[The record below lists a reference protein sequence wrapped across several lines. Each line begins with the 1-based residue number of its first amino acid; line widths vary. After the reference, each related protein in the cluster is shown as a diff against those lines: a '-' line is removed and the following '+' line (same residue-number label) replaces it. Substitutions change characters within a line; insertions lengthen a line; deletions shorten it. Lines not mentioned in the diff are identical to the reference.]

1 MISWFLSSGD
11 NMASRVSESLW
22 SDQDE
27 DTTEQGAGGNQDLGA
42 GGDTVEA
49 KVLVGDKVETDL

>member
-1 MISWFLSSGD
+1 
-11 NMASRVSESLW
+11 MASRVSESLW

-49 KVLVGDKVETDL
+49 KVLVEDRVGVDG

>member
-1 MISWFLSSGD
+1 
-11 NMASRVSESLW
+11 MASRVGESPW

-49 KVLVGDKVETDL
+49 KVLLGDRVGVDG